1 MQGDSAL
8 GRALALVRELRQRCP
23 WDRAQ
28 TPQTLRPYLVEEALE
43 LDQAIQTDD
52 PEAMRDEMGDLLLH
66 LAFQIVIAEERSQFN
81 AEVVTRTLEEKM
93 WRRHPHLF
101 AEGGRGSSGDHAGWE
116 LVKRR
121 EPRAGGKR
129 GTLAGLPP
137 TLPALLMAYRLQERA
152 AGIGFDWP
160 DVKGPLAK
168 VKEEIG
174 ELEKELGA
182 GRREQIDEEIGDLL
196 FATVNLARKLGA
208 EPAQALER
216 ANAKFT
222 KRFEKVEKLAEE
234 RGLEMGRAS
243 LEELDKLWDE
253 VKKTNPRL

>member
-8 GRALALVRELRQRCP
+8 GRALGLVRELRQRCP

-43 LDQAIQTDD
+43 LDHAIQTDD
-52 PEAMRDEMGDLLLH
+52 PEAMRDELGDLLLH

-93 WRRHPHLF
+93 WRRHPNLF
-101 AEGGRGSSGDHAGWE
+101 GEGRSSREDHAGWE

-129 GTLAGLPP
+129 STFAGLPAA
-137 TLPALLMAYRLQERA
+137 LPPLLMAYRLQERA

-160 DVKGPLAK
+160 DAQGPMAK
-168 VKEEIG
+168 VKEETA
-174 ELEKELGA
+174 ELEQEQGA
-182 GRREQIDEEIGDLL
+182 GSRERVEEEVGDLL
-196 FATVNLARKLGA
+196 FAVVNLARKLA
-208 EPAQALER
+208 VDPRAALER
-216 ANAKFT
+216 ANAKFQT
-222 KRFEKVEKLAEE
+222 RFEAVEKLAEA
-234 RGLEMGRAS
+234 RGLEMGRAT
-243 LEELDKLWDE
+243 LEQLDKLWDE
-253 VKKTNPRL
+253 VKR

>member
-8 GRALALVRELRQRCP
+8 GRALGLVRELRQRCP

-43 LDQAIQTDD
+43 LD
-52 PEAMRDEMGDLLLH
+52 
-66 LAFQIVIAEERSQFN
+66 
-81 AEVVTRTLEEKM
+81 
-93 WRRHPHLF
+93 
-101 AEGGRGSSGDHAGWE
+101 HAGWE

-129 GTLAGLPP
+129 STLAGLPA
-137 TLPALLMAYRLQERA
+137 TLPPLLMAYRLQERA

-160 DVKGPLAK
+160 DAKGPLEK
-168 VKEEIG
+168 VKEETA
-174 ELEKELGA
+174 ELERETGN
-182 GRREQIDEEIGDLL
+182 GRRETIEEEIGDLL
-196 FATVNLARKLGA
+196 FAAVNLARKHGIEA
-208 EPAQALER
+208 GQALER

-222 KRFEKVEKLAEE
+222 RRFEKMEKLAEE

-253 VKKTNPRL
+253 VKTNSSP

>member
-8 GRALALVRELRQRCP
+8 GRALVLVRELRQRCP

-43 LDQAIQTDD
+43 LDHAIQTDD
-52 PEAMRDEMGDLLLH
+52 PNAMRDELGDLLLH
-66 LAFQIVIAEERSQFN
+66 FAFQIVIAEERSQFN

-93 WRRHPHLF
+93 WRRHPNLF
-101 AEGGRGSSGDHAGWE
+101 GQGGGRASRADHEGWE

-129 GTLAGLPP
+129 GTLAGLPQ
-137 TLPALLMAYRLQERA
+137 TLPPLLMAYRLQERA
-152 AGIGFDWP
+152 GGIGFDWP

-168 VKEEIG
+168 VKEETT

-182 GRREQIDEEIGDLL
+182 GRREQVEEEIGDLL
-196 FATVNLARKLGA
+196 FAAVNLSRKLGV
-208 EPAQALER
+208 EPGQALER
-216 ANAKFT
+216 ANAKFQN
-222 KRFEKVEKLAEE
+222 RFEAVERLAEE

-243 LEELDKLWDE
+243 LEELDTLWDE
-253 VKKTNPRL
+253 VKGSS

>member
-8 GRALALVRELRQRCP
+8 GRALGLVRELRQRCP

-101 AEGGRGSSGDHAGWE
+101 QEGGRGSSGDHAGWE

-121 EPRAGGKR
+121 EPRGGGKR

-137 TLPALLMAYRLQERA
+137 TLPPLLMAYRLQERA

-160 DVKGPLAK
+160 DANGPMAK

-174 ELEKELGA
+174 EVE
-182 GRREQIDEEIGDLL
+182 REARNRNRQAIEEEVGDLL
-196 FATVNLARKLGA
+196 FAAVNLARKLGI
-208 EPAQALER
+208 EPGQALER
-216 ANAKFT
+216 SNAKFT
-222 KRFEKVEKLAEE
+222 QRFEKVETLAEE

-253 VKKTNPRL
+253 VKQKPM

>member
-8 GRALALVRELRQRCP
+8 GRALGLVRELRQRCP

-43 LDQAIQTDD
+43 LDHAIQTDD
-52 PEAMRDEMGDLLLH
+52 PEATRAELGDLLLH
-66 LAFQIVIAEERSQFN
+66 LAFQIVIGEERSQFN
-81 AEVVTRTLEEKM
+81 AEVVTHTLEEKM
-93 WRRHPHLF
+93 WRRHPNLF
-101 AEGGRGSSGDHAGWE
+101 GDVRAGRDDHAGWE

-129 GTLAGLPP
+129 STLAGLPA
-137 TLPALLMAYRLQERA
+137 TLPPLLMAYRLQERA

-160 DVKGPLAK
+160 DANGPLEK
-168 VKEEIG
+168 VKEETA
-174 ELEKELGA
+174 ELERETGN
-182 GRREQIDEEIGDLL
+182 GRRETIEEEIGDLL
-196 FATVNLARKLGA
+196 FAAVNLARKHGIEA
-208 EPAQALER
+208 GQALER

-222 KRFEKVEKLAEE
+222 DRFERMEKLAEQ

-253 VKKTNPRL
+253 VKAT

>member
-66 LAFQIVIAEERSQFN
+66 LAFQIVSAEQRSQFT
-81 AEVVTRTLEEKM
+81 AEVLTRTLEEKM
-93 WRRHPHLF
+93 WRRHRDLF

-152 AGIGFDWP
+152 AGIGFDWL
-160 DVKGPLAK
+160 DAKGPLAK
-168 VKEEIG
+168 VKEEVG
-174 ELEKELGA
+174 EVEREYGHGGA
-182 GRREQIDEEIGDLL
+182 REQIEEELGDVL
-196 FATVNLARKLGA
+196 FAAVNLARKLGV
-208 EPAQALER
+208 EPGQALER

-222 KRFEKVEKLAEE
+222 KRFEQVEKLAEE

-243 LEELDKLWDE
+243 LEELDRLWDE
-253 VKKTNPRL
+253 VKR

>member
-8 GRALALVRELRQRCP
+8 GRALGLVRELRQRCP

-28 TPQTLRPYLVEEALE
+28 SPQTLRPYLVEEALE
-43 LDQAIQTDD
+43 LDHAIQTDD
-52 PEAMRDEMGDLLLH
+52 PEAMRDELGDLLLH
-66 LAFQIVIAEERSQFN
+66 LAFQIVIGEERSQFN

-93 WRRHPHLF
+93 WRRHPNLF
-101 AEGGRGSSGDHAGWE
+101 GESRRGGDDHAGWE

-137 TLPALLMAYRLQERA
+137 TLPPLLMAYRLQERA

-160 DVKGPLAK
+160 DASGPMAK
-168 VKEEIG
+168 VKEETA
-174 ELEKELGA
+174 ELDREVA
-182 GRREQIDEEIGDLL
+182 GGKRDALETEVGDLL
-196 FATVNLARKLGA
+196 FAVVNLARKLEI
-208 EPAQALER
+208 EPGQALEK

-222 KRFEKVEKLAEE
+222 RRFEQIEALAEE
-234 RGLEMGRAS
+234 RGVEIGRAS
-243 LEELDKLWDE
+243 LAELDQLWEE
-253 VKKTNPRL
+253 VKRR

>member
-8 GRALALVRELRQRCP
+8 GRALGLVRELRQRCP

-43 LDQAIQTDD
+43 LDYALQTDD
-52 PEAMRDEMGDLLLH
+52 PDAMRDELGDLLLH

-93 WRRHPHLF
+93 WRRHPNLF
-101 AEGGRGSSGDHAGWE
+101 GQGRVSRSDHEGWE

-129 GTLAGLPP
+129 GTLAGLPA
-137 TLPALLMAYRLQERA
+137 TLPAMLMAYRLQERA

-160 DVKGPLAK
+160 DAAGPLAK
-168 VKEEIG
+168 VKEETA
-174 ELEKELGA
+174 ELERETA
-182 GRREQIDEEIGDLL
+182 GGQREAIEEEVGDLL
-196 FATVNLARKLGA
+196 FAAVNLARKLA
-208 EPAQALER
+208 VDPRAALER
-216 ANAKFT
+216 SNEKFK

-243 LEELDKLWDE
+243 LEELDKLWEE
-253 VKKTNPRL
+253 VKKKDGRKR

>member
-8 GRALALVRELRQRCP
+8 GRALGLVRELRQRCP

-28 TPQTLRPYLVEEALE
+28 SPQTLRPYLVEEALE
-43 LDQAIQTDD
+43 LDHAIQTDD
-52 PEAMRDEMGDLLLH
+52 PDAMRDELGDLLLH
-66 LAFQIVIAEERSQFN
+66 LAFQIVIGEERSQFN
-81 AEVVTRTLEEKM
+81 AEVITHTLEEKM

-101 AEGGRGSSGDHAGWE
+101 GEGRVSLSDHGGWE
-116 LVKRR
+116 LAKRR

-137 TLPALLMAYRLQERA
+137 TLPPLLMAYRLQERA

-160 DVKGPLAK
+160 DAKGPMAK
-168 VKEEIG
+168 VKEETA
-174 ELEKELGA
+174 EVERETD
-182 GRREQIDEEIGDLL
+182 GRRETIEEEIGDLL
-196 FATVNLARKLGA
+196 FAAVNLSRKLGV
-208 EPAQALER
+208 EPGQALER

-222 KRFEKVEKLAEE
+222 DRFEKVEKLAEE

-243 LEELDKLWDE
+243 LEELDMLWDE
-253 VKKTNPRL
+253 VKKRA

>member
-8 GRALALVRELRQRCP
+8 GRALGLVRELRQRCP

-28 TPQTLRPYLVEEALE
+28 SPQTLRPYLVEEAFE
-43 LDQAIQTDD
+43 LDHAIQTDD
-52 PEAMRDEMGDLLLH
+52 PNAMRDELGDLLLH
-66 LAFQIVIAEERSQFN
+66 LAFQIVIGEERSQFN

-93 WRRHPHLF
+93 WRRHPNLF
-101 AEGGRGSSGDHAGWE
+101 GEGRASGSDHQGWE
-116 LVKRR
+116 LAKRR
-121 EPRAGGKR
+121 EPRGGGKR

-137 TLPALLMAYRLQERA
+137 TLPPLLMAYRLQERA

-168 VKEEIG
+168 VKEETS
-174 ELEKELGA
+174 ELERET
-182 GRREQIDEEIGDLL
+182 GRQEIEEEIGDLL
-196 FATVNLARKLGA
+196 FAAVNLSRKLGV
-208 EPAQALER
+208 EPGQALER

-222 KRFEKVEKLAEE
+222 KRFEQVEKLAEE

-243 LEELDKLWDE
+243 LEELDTLWEE
-253 VKKTNPRL
+253 VKQKKG

>member
-8 GRALALVRELRQRCP
+8 GRSLSLVRDLRTRCS

-28 TPQTLRPYLVEEALE
+28 TPQTLRPYLVEEVLE
-43 LDQAIQTDD
+43 LDHAIQSDD
-52 PEAMRDEMGDLLLH
+52 PEALRDELGDVLLH

-81 AEVVTRTLEEKM
+81 AEVVTRSLEEKM
-93 WRRHPHLF
+93 WRRHPHLY
-101 AEGGRGSSGDHAGWE
+101 AGAQGSDHTKWE
-116 LVKRR
+116 MVKRR

-137 TLPALLMAYRLQERA
+137 TLPPLLMAYRLQERA

-160 DVKGPLAK
+160 DATGPMEK

-174 ELEKELGA
+174 EVERETGNGTRETLEA
-182 GRREQIDEEIGDLL
+182 EIGDLL
-196 FATVNLARKLGA
+196 FAVVNLSRKLA
-208 EPAQALER
+208 VDPRAALER
-216 ANAKFT
+216 ANLKFMD
-222 KRFEKVEKLAEE
+222 RFEKVEKLAEE
-234 RGLEMGRAS
+234 RGLEMGRTS

-253 VKKTNPRL
+253 VKKKS

>member
-8 GRALALVRELRQRCP
+8 GRALGLVRELRQRCP

-43 LDQAIQTDD
+43 LEHAIQTVD
-52 PEAMRDEMGDLLLH
+52 PEAMRDELGDLLLH

-81 AEVVTRTLEEKM
+81 AEVVTHTLEEKM
-93 WRRHPHLF
+93 WRRHPNLF
-101 AEGGRGSSGDHAGWE
+101 GEGRGARDDHAGWE

-129 GTLAGLPP
+129 STLAGLPP
-137 TLPALLMAYRLQERA
+137 TLPPLLMAYRLQERA

-168 VKEEIG
+168 VQEEIG
-174 ELEKELGA
+174 EVEREYGSSGTREAIEAEL
-182 GRREQIDEEIGDLL
+182 GDLL
-196 FATVNLARKLGA
+196 FAAVNLARKLA
-208 EPAQALER
+208 VEPGQALER

-222 KRFEKVEKLAEE
+222 QRFEKVEKLAEE

-253 VKKTNPRL
+253 VKRG

>member
-8 GRALALVRELRQRCP
+8 GRALGLVRDLRQRCP

-28 TPQTLRPYLVEEALE
+28 NPQTLRPYLVEEALE
-43 LDQAIQTDD
+43 LDHAIQTDD
-52 PEAMRDEMGDLLLH
+52 PEAMRDELGDLLLH

-93 WRRHPHLF
+93 WRRHPTLF
-101 AEGGRGSSGDHAGWE
+101 GDGRVSISDHAGWE

-137 TLPALLMAYRLQERA
+137 TLPPLLMAYRLQERA

-160 DVKGPLAK
+160 DASGPIEK

-174 ELEKELGA
+174 EVEKAARE
-182 GRREQIDEEIGDLL
+182 GRRDKTEEEVGDLL
-196 FATVNLARKLGA
+196 FAAVNLARKLGL
-208 EPAQALER
+208 EPGQALER

-222 KRFEKVEKLAEE
+222 SRFEQVEKLADE
-234 RGLEMGRAS
+234 RGLEMGRAT

-253 VKKTNPRL
+253 VKKLSR

>member
-8 GRALALVRELRQRCP
+8 GRALGLVRELRQRCP

-43 LDQAIQTDD
+43 LDHAIQSDD
-52 PEAMRDEMGDLLLH
+52 PEAMRDELGDLLLH
-66 LAFQIVIAEERSQFN
+66 LAFQIVIGEERSQFN

-93 WRRHPHLF
+93 WRRHPNLF
-101 AEGGRGSSGDHAGWE
+101 GDGRVSTSDHQGWE

-121 EPRAGGKR
+121 EPRGGGKR

-137 TLPALLMAYRLQERA
+137 NLPPLLMAYRLQERA

-160 DVKGPLAK
+160 DAKGPMAK
-168 VKEEIG
+168 VKEETA
-174 ELEKELGA
+174 ELERETGN
-182 GRREQIDEEIGDLL
+182 GRRETIEEEIGDLL
-196 FATVNLARKLGA
+196 FAAVNLARKLGIEA
-208 EPAQALER
+208 GQALER
-216 ANAKFT
+216 ANLKFT
-222 KRFEKVEKLAEE
+222 DRFEKVEKLAEE

-243 LEELDKLWDE
+243 LEELDGLWNE
-253 VKKTNPRL
+253 VKKRG